1 MKISELSPEYRQ
13 PPPHAGLLTDLN
25 RVVADV
31 EAFDTSDSSPD
42 KLAADLR
49 RLLTSLASAAS
60 SSSSPL
66 TAAFRLKVW
75 NLGFRLWNACVDR
88 ANSTALARGPVARV
102 AEAEIRQA
110 APELLLFAG
119 LPDVPN
125 AAAKAASL
133 FHRTGMVWLDLGRSD
148 LASACFEK
156 ATPLVS
162 AAETEEDRTVLLDL
176 NLARARTA
184 LGAGE
189 HALAVALLSRSKPL
203 AAASLEGIKALAVE
217 YLLIGKAALTT
228 KPSNPALDASSLL
241 TEALDLC
248 EKAAASPYC
257 ATPTTPRS
265 TPAAPNFQMIKD
277 QCLRFLAVERLQAND
292 YEGTLRCIGVLRAS
306 LGLREEHPSVGF
318 MALRA
323 YLGSG
328 NLTEAERE
336 LERLMA
342 NAEAP
347 DSVCVSAAELYL
359 ASAGPEAALKVLA
372 ALAARCRAGGAA
384 AAAAVRVVKKVV
396 EGAGRGTGRAR
407 AIAELVSDER
417 LVALFDGPANA
428 HERGTMQ
435 ALLWTC
441 ATEHFHAKNYETS
454 ADLIERSMLYV
465 SRDEESRSRRADCFR
480 VLCLCHMALRHLDRA
495 QEFIIEAEKVEPNI
509 HCAFLKF
516 KILVQKK
523 EEDAAIK
530 QMKTMVSYVDFNP
543 QFLTLSIHEAIACKS
558 VRVAVASL
566 TFFLGLYSAGKPMPM
581 TETAVLRNLISL
593 LLREPGSE
601 AEILKYSRCAKLR
614 MTELGVEAFF
624 GKGTV
629 GMRELNWFAV
639 NTWNMA
645 LKVANEKKYDY
656 CAEFFELAAEFF
668 GSSNVEDEANRL
680 LVCKSLIM
688 SVSGMLHAE
697 ELNKFPLSDSD
708 IKKGV
713 EMLSRAGKL
722 LPSTWPSAPFNS
734 DQLVDNNF
742 PFLHTFTFYQ
752 LLDRMDTSAQ
762 PQQLQLVKNFAASKA
777 CTPDHLLRL
786 GEIASQGTQPNL
798 LVAEF
803 ALKASI
809 TTALAS
815 HSPNYGVISAALR
828 KLVYL
833 SGFQDCN
840 GSKSDTA
847 YDVFRQAFQ
856 IVVGLR
862 DGEYPYEE
870 GKWLATTA
878 WNKSF
883 LAVRLGQ
890 VSVARKWMKLS
901 LDLARHLE
909 SMKQN
914 ITVMEEYIEHFQ
926 KIYGKES
933 DECSQQ
939 DGAPSTSMSGSAS
952 QPVLV

>member
-25 RVVADV
+25 RVVDDV
-31 EAFDTSDSSPD
+31 EAFDTSDSSAE

-88 ANSTALARGPVARV
+88 ANSTALARGPAARV

-110 APELLLFAG
+110 APELLLLAG

-133 FHRTGMVWLDLGRSD
+133 FHRTGLVWLDLGRAD

-162 AAETEEDRTVLLDL
+162 AAETREDRTVLLDL

-184 LGAGE
+184 SGAGE
-189 HALAVALLSRSKPL
+189 HALSVALLSRSKPL
-203 AAASLEGIKALAVE
+203 AVASPEGVKALAKE
-217 YLLIGKAALTT
+217 YLLIGKAALAT
-228 KPSNPALDASSLL
+228 KPSDPALDASSLL

-248 EKAAASPYC
+248 EKAAASPSC
-257 ATPTTPRS
+257 GTPTTPNLQ
-265 TPAAPNFQMIKD
+265 AIKD
-277 QCLRFLAVERLQAND
+277 QCLRFLAVERLQADD
-292 YEGTLRCIGVLRAS
+292 YEGTLRCIGVSRTS
-306 LGLREEHPSVGF
+306 LGLGEEHPSIEF

-323 YLGSG
+323 CLGSG
-328 NLTEAERE
+328 NLAEAGRE

-359 ASAGPEAALKVLA
+359 ANAGPEAALKVLA
-372 ALAARCRAGGAA
+372 ALAARCRGEGAA
-384 AAAAVRVVKKVV
+384 AAAAVRVVKKVA

-407 AIAELVSDER
+407 AIAELASDER
-417 LVALFDGPANA
+417 VVALFDGPANA
-428 HERGTMQ
+428 HERGTIH

-480 VLCLCHMALRHLDRA
+480 VLCLCHLALRHLDRA

-509 HCAFLKF
+509 HCGFLKF
-516 KILVQKK
+516 KILLQK
-523 EEDAAIK
+523 EEEDEAIK
-530 QMKTMVSYVDFNP
+530 LMKIMVGYVDFNP
-543 QFLTLSIHEAIACKS
+543 HFLTLSIHEAIACKS

-566 TFFLGLYSAGKPMPM
+566 TFLLGLYSSGKPMPM
-581 TETAVLRNLISL
+581 TEAAVLRNLIAL
-593 LLREPGSE
+593 LLREPASE
-601 AEILKYSRCAKLR
+601 AEILKYSRHAKLR
-614 MTELGVEAFF
+614 MAELGVEAFF

-629 GMRELNWFAV
+629 GLRELNWFAV

-645 LKVANEKKYDY
+645 IRVANEKKYDY
-656 CAEFFELAAEFF
+656 CAEFFELAAEFL
-668 GSSNVEDEANRL
+668 GSSNVEDDANRL
-680 LVCKSLIM
+680 LVCKSLIL

-697 ELNKFPLSDSD
+697 ELNKSPLSDSD

-722 LPSTWPSAPFNS
+722 LPSTWPPVLVSS
-734 DQLVDNNF
+734 DHLEDNNF
-742 PFLHTFTFYQ
+742 LFLHTLKFYQ
-752 LLDRMDTSAQ
+752 LLDRMDTRAH
-762 PQQLQLVKNFAASKA
+762 PQQLQLVKNFVASKA
-777 CTPDHLLRL
+777 CTPGHLLKL
-786 GEIASQGTQPNL
+786 GDIASQGTQPNL

-803 ALKASI
+803 SLKASI

-833 SGFQDCN
+833 AGFQDCN
-840 GSKSDTA
+840 GDAA

-862 DGEYPYEE
+862 DGEYPFEE
-870 GKWLATTA
+870 GKWLAVTA

-890 VSVARKWMKLS
+890 HSVARKWMKMS

-914 ITVMEEYIEHFQ
+914 ITAMEEYIEHFQ
-926 KIYGKES
+926 KIYGKEL